1 MESNK
6 MTENTGSV
14 LIADDNPRNLQL
26 ISTLLKDR
34 GYKLYI
40 TTSGENAI
48 RFLADNQPDLILL
61 DIMMPG
67 MSGFEVCRII
77 KTDERLSEIPVI
89 FLTAKNDQED
99 IIAGFE
105 AGAVDYIIKPF
116 YAHEVLARVSAQMQI
131 IQAKKILAEKNAAL
145 EQINKCLLEAKSKIE
160 NHAEELAALNAEKN
174 KFFSIIAHDLR
185 GPLAGL
191 TGLSELLFLKLEN
204 AGETDAEEIIEFA
217 KMLHDSSSQVFELLE
232 NLLEWAQIQMNTIN
246 FQPEKTPLRQL
257 IINAIGIY
265 QNDLKK
271 KDLTLSIKVNEN
283 ETVFGDQTM
292 LKAIFRNLT
301 TNAIKFTPK
310 GGTVEIKAGRAN
322 DQKIKIQFKDSGIG
336 MDKSLIDKLF
346 RLDQKVS
353 RAGTEGEV
361 SSGIGLILCKNLVDK
376 HNGSIDVKSAPGK
389 GTTFTVNLP
398 LIVD

>member
-1 MESNK
+1 MKSNK

-77 KTDERLSEIPVI
+77 KNDELLSEIPVI

-131 IQAKKILAEKNAAL
+131 IQTKKILAEKNAAL

-204 AGETDAEEIIEFA
+204 TQETDAEEIIEFA
-217 KMLHDSSSQVFELLE
+217 KMLHDSSLQVFELLE
-232 NLLEWAQIQMNTIN
+232 NLLEWAQIQMNTIS

-257 IINAIGIY
+257 IINAIGIH

-283 ETVFGDQTM
+283 ETVFGDQAM

-310 GGTVEIKAGRAN
+310 GGAIEIKAGRTN

-376 HNGSIDVKSAPGK
+376 HNGSIGVKSTPGK

-398 LIVD
+398 LIAD

>member
-1 MESNK
+1 